1 MCCVDRRNGATY
13 NNLVL
18 FKELQMDAEQT
29 NNPSEPFGPPQGQG
43 SPPEPPAR
51 PVYTPPLYT
60 PPPPRPGVSGWRI
73 LWGVFFGLSV
83 LANVGFF
90 LLLLGLVA
98 VFATRQTRLYEETV
112 IREGPADAKVVMI
125 NIDGLM
131 YNEQAESVY
140 RQLQAARSDR
150 NVKGLI
156 VRVNSPG
163 GTISASDQ
171 VYQQIRKYRTDKGK
185 PVIAFMQSTAA
196 SGGYY
201 ASVACDEIIA
211 EPTAIT
217 GSIGVLM
224 GHFVFGEL
232 LKDKLG
238 IMPVFL
244 TMGEKKD
251 WPSSFRPPSDQE
263 LQYVRERLLKPAYDR
278 FVEVVQEGRSKVLS
292 PSQALA
298 LADGSI
304 YVAPQALDVGLIDKI
319 GYLDDAI
326 DLIKSRAGIQKAQVV
341 EYRRPFSWVSMLGVQ
356 QKSQG
361 AFKLDRT
368 TLYELSTPEV
378 LYLWGAK

>member
-1 MCCVDRRNGATY
+1 
-13 NNLVL
+13 
-18 FKELQMDAEQT
+18 MDAEQT
-29 NNPSEPFGPPQGQG
+29 NNPLEPFGPPQGQG
-43 SPPEPPAR
+43 SPPEPPGRSA
-51 PVYTPPLYT
+51 YGPPPYG
-60 PPPPRPGVSGWRI
+60 PPRPRPGISGWRI
-73 LWGVFFGLSV
+73 LWGIFFGLSV

-98 VFATRQTRLYEETV
+98 VFATRQARFYEETV
-112 IREGPADAKVVMI
+112 VREGPADAKIVMI

-131 YNEQAESVY
+131 YNEQAENVH

-171 VYQQIRKYRTDKGK
+171 IYQQIRKYRTDKGK

-251 WPSSFRPPSDQE
+251 WPSSFRPPTDQE

-278 FVEVVQEGRSKVLS
+278 FVEVVQEGRAKVLS
-292 PSQALA
+292 PDQAKA

-304 YVAPQALDVGLIDKI
+304 YVAPQALDVGLIDKV

-326 DLIKSRAGIQKAQVV
+326 DLITSRAGIQKLRWSSIAGRSPGSICWACSRRAAPRSSSTAQRCMSSA
-341 EYRRPFSWVSMLGVQ
+341 RR
-356 QKSQG
+356 KS
-361 AFKLDRT
+361 
-368 TLYELSTPEV
+368 STS
-378 LYLWGAK
+378 GAK

>member
-1 MCCVDRRNGATY
+1 
-13 NNLVL
+13 
-18 FKELQMDAEQT
+18 MDSEQT
-29 NNPSEPFGPPQGQG
+29 NNPSEPFGSAQGPG
-43 SPPEPPAR
+43 SPPQPPAS
-51 PVYTPPLYT
+51 PSYT
-60 PPPPRPGVSGWRI
+60 PPPYVPPPPRSGVSGWRI
-73 LWGVFFGLSV
+73 LWGFFFALSV

-98 VFATRQTRLYEETV
+98 VFATRQTRSYEETV
-112 IREGPADAKVVMI
+112 VRDGPADTKIVMI
-125 NIDGLM
+125 NIEGLM
-131 YNEQAESVY
+131 YDEQAESVY
-140 RQLQAARSDR
+140 RQLQSARSDR
-150 NVKGLI
+150 SVRGLI

-171 VYQQIRKYRTDKGK
+171 IYQQIRGYRQDKGK

-232 LKDKLG
+232 LEDKLG
-238 IMPVFL
+238 ILPVFL

-251 WPSSFRPPSDQE
+251 WPSSFRPPTDQE
-263 LQYVRERLLKPAYDR
+263 LQYIRERLLKPAYDR
-278 FVEVVQEGRSKVLS
+278 FVGVVQEGRAKVLS
-292 PSQALA
+292 PEQAKA

-304 YVAPQALDVGLIDKI
+304 YVAPQAMEVGLIDQV

-326 DLIKSRAGIQKAQVV
+326 NLVKSRAGIQRARVV
-341 EYRRPFSWVSMLGVQ
+341 EYRRPFTWSNLFSVQ
-356 QKSQG
+356 QQG
-361 AFKLDRT
+361 KAAFKLDRA
-368 TLYELSTPEV
+368 TLYRLSTPEV

>member
-1 MCCVDRRNGATY
+1 
-13 NNLVL
+13 
-18 FKELQMDAEQT
+18 MDSEQT
-29 NNPSEPFGPPQGQG
+29 NSPSGSFGSPQGQG
-43 SPPEPPAR
+43 NPPEPPVR
-51 PVYTPPLYT
+51 PAYTPVPYT
-60 PPPPRPGVSGWRI
+60 PYPPRSSVSGWRI
-73 LWGVFFGLSV
+73 LWGIFFALSV

-98 VFATRQTRLYEETV
+98 VLATRQARMYEEAV
-112 IREGPADAKVVMI
+112 IREGPPNARIVMI

-131 YNEQAESVY
+131 YGEQAESVY
-140 RQLQAARSDR
+140 RQLQAARNDR
-150 NVKGLI
+150 SVKGLI

-171 VYQQIRKYRTDKGK
+171 VYQDIRKYRKDKGK

-232 LKDKLG
+232 LEDKLG

-251 WPSSFRPPSDQE
+251 WPSSFRAPTDQE

-292 PSQALA
+292 PSEALA

-304 YVAPQALDVGLIDKI
+304 YVAPQALSVGLIDRV

-341 EYRRPFSWVSMLGVQ
+341 EYRRPFTWFNMLGVQ
-356 QKSQG
+356 EKSKHTL
-361 AFKLDRT
+361 KLDRT
-368 TLYELSTPEV
+368 TLYELTTPEV
-378 LYLWGAK
+378 LYLWGGK

>member
-1 MCCVDRRNGATY
+1 
-13 NNLVL
+13 
-18 FKELQMDAEQT
+18 MDSEQT
-29 NNPSEPFGPPQGQG
+29 NTPPEPFGPPLEK
-43 SPPEPPAR
+43 PPEPPGI
-51 PVYTPPLYT
+51 PPYSPPPYTPPYR
-60 PPPPRPGVSGWRI
+60 PRSGISGWRI
-73 LWGVFFGLSV
+73 LWGIFFGLSV

-90 LLLLGLVA
+90 LLLVGLIA
-98 VFATRQTRLYEETV
+98 VFATRQTMSYEETV
-112 IREGPADAKVVMI
+112 IREGPADNKIVMV

-131 YNEQAESVY
+131 YDEQAQNVY
-140 RQLQAARSDR
+140 RQLQAARKDR

-171 VYQQIRKYRTDKGK
+171 VYQQIRKYRQDKGK

-201 ASVACDEIIA
+201 ASVACDEIMA

-217 GSIGVLM
+217 GSIGVVM

-238 IMPVFL
+238 ILPVFL

-251 WPSSFRPPSDQE
+251 WPSSFRAPTDQE
-263 LQYVRERLLKPAYDR
+263 LQYIRDRLLKPAYDR
-278 FVEVVQEGRSKVLS
+278 FVEVVQEGRAKVLT

-304 YVAPQALDVGLIDKI
+304 YVAPQAMEVGLIDKV
-319 GYLDDAI
+319 GYMDDVV
-326 DLIKSRAGIQKAQVV
+326 DLIKSRVGVQRVQVV
-341 EYRRPFSWVSMLGVQ
+341 EYRRPFSWISALGVQ
-356 QKSQG
+356 KTMG

-368 TLYELSTPEV
+368 TLYELGTPEV
-378 LYLWGAK
+378 LYLWGAGTR

>member
-1 MCCVDRRNGATY
+1 
-13 NNLVL
+13 
-18 FKELQMDAEQT
+18 MDSDQT
-29 NNPSEPFGPPQGQG
+29 NNPSEPFGSPQGPG

-51 PVYTPPLYT
+51 PPYT
-60 PPPPRPGVSGWRI
+60 PPPYAPPPPRSGVSGWRI
-73 LWGVFFGLSV
+73 LWGFFFALSV
-83 LANVGFF
+83 LANVGLF

-112 IREGPADAKVVMI
+112 VRDGPADAKIVMI
-125 NIDGLM
+125 NIEGLM
-131 YNEQAESVY
+131 YDEQAESVY
-140 RQLQAARSDR
+140 RQLQSARSDR
-150 NVKGLI
+150 SVKGLI

-171 VYQQIRKYRTDKGK
+171 VYQQIRKYRRDNGK

-238 IMPVFL
+238 ILPVFL

-251 WPSSFRPPSDQE
+251 WPSSFRPPTDQE

-278 FVEVVQEGRSKVLS
+278 FVEVVQEGRAKVLS
-292 PSQALA
+292 PDQAKA

-304 YVAPQALDVGLIDKI
+304 YVAPQALEVGLIDKV

-326 DLIKSRAGIQKAQVV
+326 DLVKSRAGIQRAKVV
-341 EYRRPFSWVSMLGVQ
+341 EYRRPFTWSNLLGVQ
-356 QKSQG
+356 QQG
-361 AFKLDRT
+361 KAAFKLDRT

>member
-1 MCCVDRRNGATY
+1 MRSVDRAGRTDY
-13 NNLVL
+13 NKSVL
-18 FKELQMDAEQT
+18 FKELQMDSEQT
-29 NNPSEPFGPPQGQG
+29 SNQTEVFG
-43 SPPEPPAR
+43 SPPGPQNPLEPPVR
-51 PVYTPPLYT
+51 PAYA
-60 PPPPRPGVSGWRI
+60 PPPYAPAPPRSGVSGWRI
-73 LWGVFFGLSV
+73 LWGFFFGLSV

-90 LLLLGLVA
+90 LLLVGLIA

-112 IREGPADAKVVMI
+112 IREGPADNKVVMI
-125 NIDGLM
+125 NISGLM
-131 YNEQAESVY
+131 YDEQAESVY
-140 RQLQAARSDR
+140 QQLQAARSDR

-171 VYQQIRKYRTDKGK
+171 VYQQIRKYRADKGK

-201 ASVACDEIIA
+201 ASVACDEIVA

-217 GSIGVLM
+217 GSIGVIM

-232 LKDKLG
+232 LENKLG
-238 IMPVFL
+238 ILPVFL

-251 WPSSFRPPSDQE
+251 WPSSFRPPTDQE
-263 LQYVRERLLKPAYDR
+263 IQYIRERLLKPAYDR
-278 FVEVVQEGRSKVLS
+278 FVEVVQEGRAKVLS
-292 PSQALA
+292 PAQAQA
-298 LADGSI
+298 LADGSV
-304 YVAPQALDVGLIDKI
+304 YVAPQALSVGLIDKV

-326 DLIKSRAGIQKAQVV
+326 DLVKSRAGIQRAQVV
-341 EYRRPFSWVSMLGVQ
+341 EYRRPFTWSNLLGVQ
-356 QKSQG
+356 QKSMG

-368 TLYELSTPEV
+368 MLYELSTPEV

>member
-1 MCCVDRRNGATY
+1 
-13 NNLVL
+13 
-18 FKELQMDAEQT
+18 MDSDQT
-29 NNPSEPFGPPQGQG
+29 NNPSEPFGSPQGPP
-43 SPPEPPAR
+43 SPPPLPAT
-51 PVYTPPLYT
+51 PVYTPPPYA
-60 PPPPRPGVSGWRI
+60 PYPPRSGVSGWRI
-73 LWGVFFGLSV
+73 FWGFLFGLSV

-90 LLLLGLVA
+90 LLLVGVIA
-98 VFATRQTRLYEETV
+98 IAATRQSRGYEESV
-112 IREGPADAKVVMI
+112 IREGPGDAKIVMI

-131 YNEQAESVY
+131 YDEQAESVY
-140 RQLQAARSDR
+140 RQLQSAHGDHS
-150 NVKGLI
+150 VKGLI

-171 VYQQIRKYRTDKGK
+171 VYQQIRKYRQDEAK

-201 ASVACDEIIA
+201 ASVACDEIMA

-217 GSIGVLM
+217 GSIGVVM

-232 LKDKLG
+232 LENKLG
-238 IMPVFL
+238 ILPVFL

-251 WPSSFRPPSDQE
+251 WPSSFRPPTDQE
-263 LQYVRERLLKPAYDR
+263 IQYVRERLLKPAYDR
-278 FVEVVQEGRSKVLS
+278 FVEVVQEGRAKVLT
-292 PSQALA
+292 PDQAKA

-304 YVAPQALDVGLIDKI
+304 YVAPQAMTVGLIDKV

-326 DLIKSRAGIQKAQVV
+326 DLVKSRAGIQRARVV
-341 EYRRPFSWVSMLGVQ
+341 EYRRPFTWSNLLGVQ
-356 QKSQG
+356 QKSAG

-368 TLYELSTPEV
+368 MLYDLSTPEV

>member
-1 MCCVDRRNGATY
+1 
-13 NNLVL
+13 
-18 FKELQMDAEQT
+18 MDSEQT
-29 NNPSEPFGPPQGQG
+29 NTPPEPFGPAPGQPN
-43 SPPEPPAR
+43 PPEPSNRPA
-51 PVYTPPLYT
+51 YT
-60 PPPPRPGVSGWRI
+60 PPPYMPPSPRTGVSGWRI
-73 LWGVFFGLSV
+73 LWGIFFGLSV

-112 IREGPADAKVVMI
+112 IRDGPAETKIVMI

-131 YNEQAESVY
+131 YDEQARSVY
-140 RQLQAARSDR
+140 GQLEAARNDR
-150 NVKGLI
+150 SVRGLI

-171 VYQQIRKYRTDKGK
+171 VYQDIRKFRKDKGM

-201 ASVACDEIIA
+201 ASVACDEIMA

-232 LKDKLG
+232 LENKLG
-238 IMPVFL
+238 VTPVFL

-251 WPSSFRPPSDQE
+251 WPSSFRPPSEQE
-263 LQYVRERLLKPAYDR
+263 LQYIRDRLLKPAYDR
-278 FVEVVQEGRSKVLS
+278 FVEVVREGRSKVLT
-292 PSQALA
+292 PDQALA

-304 YVAPQALDVGLIDKI
+304 YVAPQAMSVGLIDKV

-326 DLIKSRAGIQKAQVV
+326 DLVKSQAGIQRARVV
-341 EYRRPFSWVSMLGVQ
+341 EYRRPFTWSNLLGVQ
-356 QKSQG
+356 QRSKG
-361 AFKLDRT
+361 LFKFDRS

-378 LYLWGAK
+378 LYLWGVK